1 MNYYMEVYNMVA
13 YTVNQIVLKKLTYL
27 EVVTA
32 RPDFKE
38 RIDAYITEKGI
49 TIDKTV

>member
-1 MNYYMEVYNMVA
+1 MIA
-13 YTVNQIVLKKLTYL
+13 YLVNQIVLKKLTYQ

-38 RIDAYITEKGI
+38 RIDAFIIEKGI